1 MTSSP
6 STRQRPKKRKKLSTL
21 TKVLIGLGVSLLI
34 LIFIASQAINSAAN
48 RASSVGIP
56 STDYIL
62 VTDSEGVSNRVRVD
76 GTVQPGETRA
86 VTTHLTA
93 TISSVDVKVGDRVR
107 QGQTLATMDTSAL
120 QSELDSQRT
129 QLNTQVSTAQ
139 AALTTAQNNYNQ
151 LREGINNST
160 SPDILA
166 ALSTQRTANEQLTA
180 ANNDLAA
187 KRSLRD
193 AAAAAGED
201 TTALKAE
208 VAAAES
214 AQRLA
219 AGAKA
224 DADTG
229 VTTARNAA
237 NTQLTSLEAEVNSAR
252 TGLSAAETARDQT
265 LTKLQNDINAA
276 TITAPI
282 DGVVTSVA
290 KPGAAATGP
299 IVTIGN
305 DSSLTINSSVRESD
319 IAKIKEGNKV
329 TFTAGSDSTKE
340 YSGTVT
346 SVSSIADSLQ
356 QASSTGSDAASA
368 LGAGSSGNSNPTFS
382 VQITVDGDREGL
394 FLGSKVKANIIT
406 AEDSSSISLPRDAVY
421 TNDSGVKAVI
431 VAVPGEEGQ
440 YTLEER
446 TVETGLT
453 NDVDTAITGGQ
464 LQTGDMVITQGEAYK
479 SRIGEQV
486 TLDAGTSIGGF

>member
-76 GTVQPGETRA
+76 GTVQAGETRA

-107 QGQTLATMDTSAL
+107 QGQTVATMDTSAL

-129 QLNTQVSTAQ
+129 QLGTQVSTAQ

-151 LREGINNST
+151 LREGINNNT
-160 SPDILA
+160 SPDILT

-201 TTALKAE
+201 TTALNAE
-208 VAAAES
+208 VTAAES

-219 AGAKA
+219 TGAKA

-252 TGLSAAETARDQT
+252 TNLTAAETARDQT

-329 TFTAGSDSTKE
+329 TFTAGSDSAKE
-340 YSGTVT
+340 YTGTVT

-356 QASSTGSDAASA
+356 QASSTGGDAASA
-368 LGAGSSGNSNPTFS
+368 LGAGSSNSNPTFS
-382 VQITVDGDREGL
+382 VQITVEGDREGL

-421 TNDSGVKAVI
+421 TTDSGAKAVI
-431 VAVPGEEGQ
+431 VAVPAEEGQ
-440 YTLEER
+440 YILEER

>member
-76 GTVQPGETRA
+76 GTVQAGETRA

-107 QGQTLATMDTSAL
+107 QGQTVATMDTSAL

-129 QLNTQVSTAQ
+129 QLGTQVSTAQ
-139 AALTTAQNNYNQ
+139 ASLTTAQNNYNQ
-151 LREGINNST
+151 LREGINNNT
-160 SPDILA
+160 SPDILT

-201 TTALKAE
+201 TTALNAE
-208 VAAAES
+208 VTAAES

-252 TGLSAAETARDQT
+252 TNLTAAETARDQT

-329 TFTAGSDSTKE
+329 TFTAGSDSAKE

-356 QASSTGSDAASA
+356 QASSTGGDAASA
-368 LGAGSSGNSNPTFS
+368 LGAGSSNSNPTFS

-421 TNDSGVKAVI
+421 TTDSGAKAVI
-431 VAVPGEEGQ
+431 VAVPAEEGQ

>member
-21 TKVLIGLGVSLLI
+21 TKVLIGLGVSLLV

-76 GTVQPGETRA
+76 GTVQAGETRA

-107 QGQTLATMDTSAL
+107 QGQTVATMDTSAL

-129 QLNTQVSTAQ
+129 QLGTQVSTAQ

-151 LREGINNST
+151 LRDGINNNT
-160 SPDILA
+160 NAEIMA
-166 ALSTQRTANEQLTA
+166 ALTAQRTANEQLTA

-201 TTALKAE
+201 TTALNAE
-208 VAAAES
+208 VTAAES

-252 TGLSAAETARDQT
+252 TNLTAAETARDQT

-329 TFTAGSDSTKE
+329 TFTAGSDSAKE
-340 YSGTVT
+340 YTGTVT

-356 QASSTGSDAASA
+356 QASSTGGDAASA
-368 LGAGSSGNSNPTFS
+368 LGAGSSNSNPTFS

-421 TNDSGVKAVI
+421 TTDSGAKAVI
-431 VAVPGEEGQ
+431 VAVPAEEGQ

>member
-76 GTVQPGETRA
+76 GTVQAGETRA

-107 QGQTLATMDTSAL
+107 QGQTVATMDTSAL

-129 QLNTQVSTAQ
+129 QLGTQVSTAQ

-151 LREGINNST
+151 LRDGINNNT
-160 SPDILA
+160 SPDILT

-201 TTALKAE
+201 TTALNAE
-208 VAAAES
+208 VTAAES

-252 TGLSAAETARDQT
+252 TNLTAAETARDQT

-329 TFTAGSDSTKE
+329 TFTAGSDSAKE
-340 YSGTVT
+340 YTGTVT

-356 QASSTGSDAASA
+356 QASSTGGDAASA
-368 LGAGSSGNSNPTFS
+368 LGAGSSNSNPTFS
-382 VQITVDGDREGL
+382 VQITVEGDREGL

-421 TNDSGVKAVI
+421 TTDSGAKAVI
-431 VAVPGEEGQ
+431 VAVPAEEGQ

>member
-76 GTVQPGETRA
+76 GTVQAGETRA

-107 QGQTLATMDTSAL
+107 QGQTMATMDTSAL

-129 QLNTQVSTAQ
+129 QLGTQVSTAQ

-151 LREGINNST
+151 LRDGINNNT
-160 SPDILA
+160 SPDILT

-201 TTALKAE
+201 TTALNAE
-208 VAAAES
+208 VTAAES

-252 TGLSAAETARDQT
+252 TNLTAAETARDQT

-329 TFTAGSDSTKE
+329 TFTAGSDSAKE
-340 YSGTVT
+340 YTGTVT

-356 QASSTGSDAASA
+356 QASSTGGDAASA
-368 LGAGSSGNSNPTFS
+368 LGAGSSNSNPTFS
-382 VQITVDGDREGL
+382 VQITVEGDREGL

-421 TNDSGVKAVI
+421 TTDSGAKAVI
-431 VAVPGEEGQ
+431 VAVPAEEGQ

>member
-76 GTVQPGETRA
+76 GTVQAGETRA

-107 QGQTLATMDTSAL
+107 QGQTVATMDTSAL

-129 QLNTQVSTAQ
+129 QLGTQVSTAQ

-151 LREGINNST
+151 LRDGINNNT
-160 SPDILA
+160 SPDILT

-201 TTALKAE
+201 TTALNAE
-208 VAAAES
+208 VTAAES

-252 TGLSAAETARDQT
+252 TNLTAAETARDQT

-329 TFTAGSDSTKE
+329 TFTAGSDSAKE

-368 LGAGSSGNSNPTFS
+368 LGAGSSNSNPTFS
-382 VQITVDGDREGL
+382 VQITVEGDREGL

-421 TNDSGVKAVI
+421 TTDSGAKAVI
-431 VAVPGEEGQ
+431 VAVPAEEGQ

>member
-21 TKVLIGLGVSLLI
+21 TKVLIGLGVSLLV

-76 GTVQPGETRA
+76 GTVQAGETRA

-107 QGQTLATMDTSAL
+107 QGQTVATMDTSAL

-129 QLNTQVSTAQ
+129 QLGTQVSTAQ

-151 LREGINNST
+151 LRDGINNNT
-160 SPDILA
+160 SPDILT

-201 TTALKAE
+201 TTALNAE
-208 VAAAES
+208 VTAAES

-329 TFTAGSDSTKE
+329 TFTAGSDSAKE
-340 YSGTVT
+340 YTGTVT

-368 LGAGSSGNSNPTFS
+368 LGAGSSNSNPTFS
-382 VQITVDGDREGL
+382 VQITVEGDREGL

-421 TNDSGVKAVI
+421 TTDSGAKAVI
-431 VAVPGEEGQ
+431 VAVPAEEGQ

>member
-76 GTVQPGETRA
+76 GTVQAGETRA

-107 QGQTLATMDTSAL
+107 QGQTVATMDTSAL

-129 QLNTQVSTAQ
+129 QLGTQVSTAQ

-151 LREGINNST
+151 LRDGINNNT
-160 SPDILA
+160 SPDILT

-201 TTALKAE
+201 TTALNAE
-208 VAAAES
+208 VTAAES

-252 TGLSAAETARDQT
+252 TNLTAAETARDQT

-329 TFTAGSDSTKE
+329 TFTAGSDSAKE
-340 YSGTVT
+340 YTGTVT

-368 LGAGSSGNSNPTFS
+368 LGAGSSNSNPTFS
-382 VQITVDGDREGL
+382 VQITVEGDREGL

-421 TNDSGVKAVI
+421 TTDSGTKAVI
-431 VAVPGEEGQ
+431 VAVPAEEGQ

>member
-76 GTVQPGETRA
+76 GTVQAGETRA

-107 QGQTLATMDTSAL
+107 QGQTVATMDTSAL

-129 QLNTQVSTAQ
+129 QLGTQVSTAQ

-151 LREGINNST
+151 LREGINNNT
-160 SPDILA
+160 SPDILT

-201 TTALKAE
+201 TTALNAE
-208 VAAAES
+208 VTAAES

-252 TGLSAAETARDQT
+252 TNLTAAETARDQT

-329 TFTAGSDSTKE
+329 TFTAGSDSAKE
-340 YSGTVT
+340 YTGTVT

-356 QASSTGSDAASA
+356 QASSTGGDAASA
-368 LGAGSSGNSNPTFS
+368 LGAGSSNSNPTFS

-421 TNDSGVKAVI
+421 TTDSGAKAVI
-431 VAVPGEEGQ
+431 VAVPAEEGQ

>member
-76 GTVQPGETRA
+76 GTVQAGETRA

-107 QGQTLATMDTSAL
+107 QGQTVATMDTSAL

-129 QLNTQVSTAQ
+129 QLGTQVSTAQ

-151 LREGINNST
+151 LRDGINNNT
-160 SPDILA
+160 SPDILT

-201 TTALKAE
+201 TTALNAE
-208 VAAAES
+208 VTAAES

-252 TGLSAAETARDQT
+252 TNLTAAETARDQT

-329 TFTAGSDSTKE
+329 TFTAGSDSAKE
-340 YSGTVT
+340 YTGTVT

-368 LGAGSSGNSNPTFS
+368 LGAGSSNSNPTFS
-382 VQITVDGDREGL
+382 VQITVEGDREGL

-421 TNDSGVKAVI
+421 TTDSGAKAVI
-431 VAVPGEEGQ
+431 VAVPAEEGQ